1 MTLVSSIITD
11 AYRESNQ
18 VSLGKVLTDNQV
30 TEALRLYNQ
39 LLAGTYGGDEGE
51 RLQDW
56 PLGTFDVNPNEV
68 ACVQPLNDVRRLT
81 NPPINMRMIA
91 VNLLPYVIWW
101 SPRPQDGSRMGIAD
115 PFGRLS
121 QVPLTVEGNGRTIE
135 GAESILLDTD
145 GTFREW
151 IYRADMAGWVKL
163 TGVEATDENP
173 FPAHFDIMFTILL
186 AMRLNPRYG
195 RTLDDQSTV
204 MLKQNR
210 QQFVARYL
218 QVRPLDINSDI
229 SWPFMSRQGFDTQR
243 SFSSQTAF
251 NSGNWWWD

>member
-18 VSLGKVLTDNQV
+18 VALGQALSVNQS

-39 LLAGTYGGDEGE
+39 ILAGTYGGDEGE

-56 PLGTFDVNPNEV
+56 PLGNFDRDPNG
-68 ACVQPLNDVRRLT
+68 CDYILPFTDHRLHH
-81 NPPINMRMIA
+81 PHINRRMIA
-91 VNLLPYVIWW
+91 VNIEPHTIWW
-101 SPRPQDGSRMGIAD
+101 TPRPQDGARMGIAD

-121 QVPLTVEGNGRTIE
+121 TVPLTVEGNGRPIE
-135 GAESILLDTD
+135 GTSSILLNVD

-151 IYRADMAGWVKL
+151 IYRADLAGWVKL

-173 FPAHFDIMFTILL
+173 FPPHFDIMFSILL
-186 AMRLNPRYG
+186 AMRINPRYG
-195 RTLDDQSTV
+195 RTLDDQSV
-204 MLKQNR
+204 AALKQNK

-218 QVRPLDINSDI
+218 QSRPLEIDDSI
-229 SWPFMSRQGFDTQR
+229 SWPFMSRQGYDTQR
-243 SFSSQTAF
+243 AFSSQHGF
-251 NSGNWWWD
+251 NRGNYWE